1 MRLILNINCC
11 KLPLMV
17 LAVSNPSWRVLP
29 DLPRDVSPT
38 QRWALM
44 AGVVV
49 VHVVVATLVAL
60 TSSQSALVADAAPI
74 SVSLLT
80 QTATGE
86 FVPTAPAL
94 VRPQPVAQVSKAVTP
109 SPELAQP
116 VPTVAAVAAPV
127 QVNDMVVPVAPTA
140 VDNKAAVDVPVTTF
154 QAAPSNA
161 AASAAADGVTG
172 TVSSKPVQLAHT
184 AVRYLKKVEPLFPK
198 MSARLNEYGNVLVS
212 VVVDDHGLPV
222 AATIK
227 QSSGYPRLD
236 AAARDAVMQ
245 SRYVPYTLNG
255 VPQRF
260 EVPAP
265 FSFTPPTE

>member
-1 MRLILNINCC
+1 
-11 KLPLMV
+11 MV
-17 LAVSNPSWRVLP
+17 AVVSNPSWRVLS
-29 DLPRDVSPT
+29 DLPVDVSPT

-44 AGVVV
+44 VGVVV
-49 VHVVVATLVAL
+49 VHVVVASLVML
-60 TSSQSALVADAAPI
+60 TSQQATLTADAAPI

-86 FVPTAPAL
+86 FVPTAPAV
-94 VRPQPVAQVSKAVTP
+94 VRPQPVAQVSKPVTP

-116 VPTVAAVAAPV
+116 VPTVAAVAAPA
-127 QVNDMVVPVAPTA
+127 QAHDMVVPVAPAA
-140 VDNKAAVDVPVTTF
+140 VDNKAPNDAPVTPL

-161 AASAAADGVTG
+161 SASAAADGATG
-172 TVSSKPVQLAHT
+172 TVPTKPVQLAHT

-198 MSARLNEYGNVLVS
+198 MSARLNEYGNVVVS
-212 VVVDDHGLPV
+212 VLVDDHGLPV
-222 AATIK
+222 NATIK

>member
-1 MRLILNINCC
+1 
-11 KLPLMV
+11 MV
-17 LAVSNPSWRVLP
+17 LAASNPSWRVLP

-140 VDNKAAVDVPVTTF
+140 VDNKAAVDVPVTPF

-172 TVSSKPVQLAHT
+172 TVSAKPETVSYSSVQYLT
-184 AVRYLKKVEPLFPK
+184 PVRIVRPK
-198 MSARLNEYGNVLVS
+198 LSDRLGEYGQTVLLI
-212 VVVDDHGLPV
+212 VVNERGVPISS
-222 AATIK
+222 TIK
-227 QSSGYPRLD
+227 QSSGYFRLD
-236 AAARDAVMQ
+236 GAARDAVMRA
-245 SRYVPYTLNG
+245 RYVPYTRNG
-255 VPQRF
+255 VPQQM
-260 EVPAP
+260 EVSVPV
-265 FSFTPPTE
+265 SFPPPTE

>member
-1 MRLILNINCC
+1 
-11 KLPLMV
+11 MV
-17 LAVSNPSWRVLP
+17 LAASNPSWRVLP

-127 QVNDMVVPVAPTA
+127 QVNDMVAPVAPTA
-140 VDNKAAVDVPVTTF
+140 VDNKAAVDVPVTPV
-154 QAAPSNA
+154 QAALVN
-161 AASAAADGVTG
+161 ASASAVSDGATG
-172 TVSSKPVQLAHT
+172 TVSSKPVQLAYSKG
-184 AVRYLKKVEPLFPK
+184 RYLREAKPVFPR
-198 MSARLNEYGNVLVS
+198 MSIRLGEQGQTEVSVLV
-212 VVVDDHGLPV
+212 DDQGLPV
-222 AATIK
+222 SALIAK
-227 QSSGYPRLD
+227 SSGYPRLD
-236 AAARDAVMQ
+236 AAARDAAMQ
-245 SRYVPYTLNG
+245 ARYVPYTKNG
-255 VPQRF
+255 VPQSYEMR
-260 EVPAP
+260 AP
-265 FSFTPPTE
+265 FVFNLQTE

>member
-1 MRLILNINCC
+1 MRLILNSNCC
-11 KLPLMV
+11 KLIPMV
-17 LAVSNPSWRVLP
+17 FAVSNPSWLVQH
-29 DLPRDVSPT
+29 DLPRDVSPSL
-38 QRWALM
+38 RWVLM
-44 AGVVV
+44 VGVVV
-49 VHVVVATLVAL
+49 VHAVVATLVVL
-60 TSSQSALVADAAPI
+60 TSHQATVTADAAPI

-86 FVPTAPAL
+86 FVPTAPAV
-94 VRPQPVAQVSKAVTP
+94 VRPQPVTQVNKAVTP

-116 VPTVAAVAAPV
+116 VPTVAAVAAPA
-127 QVNDMVVPVAPTA
+127 QAHEMVVPVAPTA
-140 VDNKAAVDVPVTTF
+140 VDNKTAVDLPVTPF
-154 QAAPSNA
+154 QASPSNA
-161 AASAAADGVTG
+161 PASAAADGVMG
-172 TVSSKPVQLAHT
+172 TVSTKPVQLAHT

-198 MSARLNEYGNVLVS
+198 MSARLNEYGNVVVL

-222 AATIK
+222 NATIK

-236 AAARDAVMQ
+236 GAARDAVMQ